1 MQVTSKVHTSF
12 LKLVV
17 HHLRDAMNDPFNE
30 DLGPTVCLNEIGKAS
45 GMSAVNAT
53 SVSATLTVELVGVNR
68 AGYAPS
74 LLSS

>member
-12 LKLVV
+12 FKLVV
-17 HHLRDAMNDPFNE
+17 HHLCEAMNDPFNE

-45 GMSAVNAT
+45 GNRCMSAVNAT

-68 AGYAPS
+68 LVTHQAC
-74 LLSS
+74 